1 MRYMDEVAIDLKIQD
16 LVDEKGLSRQCLFQ
30 LRDKQTGLE
39 NLKNLE
45 KVYFKFNYSMKKSSQ
60 LQRMLLNDPQMV
72 AVINQIRETYSNQ
85 FSESMCQLLISY
97 FEEYGVTENVEIFA
111 KNLKEYWEC
120 SNTQIPTEYYAF
132 DFLVFS
138 ALKEYPIT
146 QRILFQNCFS
156 DKWREGWISKYRKE
170 ENWREELP
178 KLTQFE
184 QLPEFYLRK
193 DLFSVLCDLKVPGV
207 LRLYQIAGELFDSIQ
222 IHHSKDYSEAAEW
235 LQKIKVKL
243 ESLIGEDLFP
253 SFFACL
259 IVSANAVGFQEKL
272 LCKCYQYME
281 EHPEMLAEIFKSK
294 YSFLNVCTGFRYSN
308 IFVSVQNECVF
319 DLLTYAIEQNK
330 KSFLRLLQ
338 ENVDELKDFSDYS
351 LLWKPD
357 FWKICNLNSLNKK
370 DLLSLKNKTAISLD
384 TLKDYGPFTFQEIL
398 TVGRQCDKIQRI
410 YVDLDS
416 ALGID
421 EKLKRIRQLCHESM
435 EWDRISW
442 NDIPVISQ
450 MLSRE
455 SLVSYRDRH
464 GNIKG
469 SVFEWLQLMLA
480 EKKHPELTSM
490 IKEAKDENDLQ
501 ILVKNQD
508 NKELLSRGLLGFKD
522 QFIYLDP
529 DSIWLVEKLQKEE
542 LLDALKMFCLS
553 GGAAIAH
560 AYYNSVNE
568 EKQRENLLLIVK
580 AILYGKLDEI
590 KYDNFSMEVGYTVPQ
605 KMQEIWKKST
615 SIYRKHLSVA
625 EYTDFWHCMNIGILP
640 GRTCMSYE
648 DGMYNECLLS
658 VFDAN
663 KKILYVKKEG
673 VILGRAILRLT
684 KTTDRP
690 TDSLRFEDVEQTE
703 GSDENLVLF
712 LEKSYQNGF
721 SGEKKRAIQEL
732 LIHLA
737 SEKAK
742 EMGIELLLASS
753 YTEDLPGIYP
763 KKERYVYVSRS
774 KNGRQ
779 YLDSLGGNCEKG
791 GYYKKG
797 TFPYLE
803 KK

>member
-1 MRYMDEVAIDLKIQD
+1 MRYINEVAIDLKIQD
-16 LVDEKGLSRQCLFQ
+16 LVDEKGLSRQCLSQ
-30 LRDKQTGLE
+30 LKGKQTGLE

-45 KVYFKFNYSMKKSSQ
+45 IVYFKSNYRMKESNQ

-120 SNTQIPTEYYAF
+120 SNAQIPTEYYAF

-398 TVGRQCDKIQRI
+398 AVGKQCDKIQRI
-410 YVDLDS
+410 YVGLDS

-490 IKEAKDENDLQ
+490 IKEAKDDNDLQ

-615 SIYRKHLSVA
+615 FIYRKHLSVA

-742 EMGIELLLASS
+742 EMGIELLLTSS

-803 KK
+803 RK

>member
-1 MRYMDEVAIDLKIQD
+1 MRYINEVAVDLKIQD

-45 KVYFKFNYSMKKSSQ
+45 KVYFKFNYSMKKPSQ

-72 AVINQIRETYSNQ
+72 AVINQIRETYNQ

-97 FEEYGVTENVEIFA
+97 FEEYGVTENIETFA
-111 KNLKEYWEC
+111 ENLKEYWKY
-120 SNTQIPTEYYAF
+120 SNTQIPTEYYSF

-138 ALKEYPIT
+138 SLKEYPIT
-146 QRILFQNCFS
+146 QKILFQNCFS
-156 DKWREGWISKYRKE
+156 DKWRKEWISKYRKE

-178 KLTQFE
+178 KLIQFE
-184 QLPEFYLRK
+184 QLPEFYLRE

-207 LRLYQIAGELFDSIQ
+207 LRLYQIAGELFDRIQ
-222 IHHSKDYSEAAEW
+222 IHRSKDYFEAAEW

-281 EHPEMLAEIFKSK
+281 EHPEMLAEIFKNK

-319 DLLTYAIEQNK
+319 DLLTYAIGQNK

-370 DLLSLKNKTAISLD
+370 DLLILKKETAISLD
-384 TLKDYGPFTFQEIL
+384 TLKDSGPFTFQEIL
-398 TVGRQCDKIQRI
+398 AVGKQCDKIQRI
-410 YVDLDS
+410 YVGLDS

-442 NDIPVISQ
+442 NDIPVMSQ

-480 EKKHPELTSM
+480 EKKTSR
-490 IKEAKDENDLQ
+490 
-501 ILVKNQD
+501 V
-508 NKELLSRGLLGFKD
+508 D
-522 QFIYLDP
+522 Q
-529 DSIWLVEKLQKEE
+529 
-542 LLDALKMFCLS
+542 
-553 GGAAIAH
+553 
-560 AYYNSVNE
+560 
-568 EKQRENLLLIVK
+568 
-580 AILYGKLDEI
+580 
-590 KYDNFSMEVGYTVPQ
+590 YD
-605 KMQEIWKKST
+605 K
-615 SIYRKHLSVA
+615 
-625 EYTDFWHCMNIGILP
+625 
-640 GRTCMSYE
+640 
-648 DGMYNECLLS
+648 
-658 VFDAN
+658 
-663 KKILYVKKEG
+663 
-673 VILGRAILRLT
+673 
-684 KTTDRP
+684 
-690 TDSLRFEDVEQTE
+690 
-703 GSDENLVLF
+703 GS
-712 LEKSYQNGF
+712 
-721 SGEKKRAIQEL
+721 
-732 LIHLA
+732 
-737 SEKAK
+737 
-742 EMGIELLLASS
+742 
-753 YTEDLPGIYP
+753 
-763 KKERYVYVSRS
+763 ER
-774 KNGRQ
+774 
-779 YLDSLGGNCEKG
+779 
-791 GYYKKG
+791 
-797 TFPYLE
+797 
-803 KK
+803 

>member
-542 LLDALKMFCLS
+542 LLDALKIFCLS

-605 KMQEIWKKST
+605 KIQEIWKKST

-803 KK
+803 RK

>member
-1 MRYMDEVAIDLKIQD
+1 MRYINEVAIDLKIQD
-16 LVDEKGLSRQCLFQ
+16 LVDEKGLSRQCLSQ
-30 LRDKQTGLE
+30 LKGKQTGLE

-45 KVYFKFNYSMKKSSQ
+45 IVYFKSNYRMKKSNQ

-542 LLDALKMFCLS
+542 LLDALKIFCLS

-605 KMQEIWKKST
+605 KIQEIWKKST

-803 KK
+803 RK

>member
-1 MRYMDEVAIDLKIQD
+1 MRYINEVAIDLKIQD
-16 LVDEKGLSRQCLFQ
+16 LVDEKGLNRQCLSQ
-30 LRDKQTGLE
+30 LKDKQTGLE

-60 LQRMLLNDPQMV
+60 LQRMLLNAPQMV
-72 AVINQIRETYSNQ
+72 AVINQIRATYSNQ

-97 FEEYGVTENVEIFA
+97 FEEYGVTENIEIFA

-156 DKWREGWISKYRKE
+156 DKWREGWISKYGKE

-193 DLFSVLCDLKVPGV
+193 DLFSVLCDLKIPGV
-207 LRLYQIAGELFDSIQ
+207 LHLYQIAGELFDSIQ

-253 SFFACL
+253 AFFACL
-259 IVSANAVGFQEKL
+259 IVSANAVGFQGKL

-281 EHPEMLAEIFKSK
+281 EHPEMLAEIFKNK

-308 IFVSVQNECVF
+308 IFVSVQNDHIF
-319 DLLTYAIEQNK
+319 DLLVYAIEQNK

-338 ENVDELKDFSDYS
+338 ENVDELNDFSDYS
-351 LLWKPD
+351 LLWKSD

-370 DLLSLKNKTAISLD
+370 DLLILKKETAISLD

-398 TVGRQCDKIQRI
+398 FVGKQCDKIQRI
-410 YVDLDS
+410 YVGLDPV
-416 ALGID
+416 LGID

-442 NDIPVISQ
+442 KNLPVISK
-450 MLSRE
+450 MLSNE
-455 SLVSYRDRH
+455 ALVSYRDRH
-464 GNIKG
+464 NNIKG

-480 EKKHPELTSM
+480 EEKHPELTSM
-490 IKEAKDENDLQ
+490 IKEAKDENDMK
-501 ILVKNQD
+501 ILIKNQD

-553 GGAAIAH
+553 GCAAIAH
-560 AYYNSVNE
+560 AYYDSVNE

-605 KMQEIWKKST
+605 KIKEIWKKST

-663 KKILYVKKEG
+663 KKILYVKKDG

-690 TDSLRFEDVEQTE
+690 TDSLRFEDVEHTE
-703 GSDENLVLF
+703 GSDEDLVLF

-732 LIHLA
+732 LIRLA

-742 EMGIELLLASS
+742 EMDVELLLASS
-753 YTEDLPGIYP
+753 YTEDSPAIYP

-803 KK
+803 RK